1 MPITA
6 DEIHENPLLRESPL
20 PYRLP
25 VFGEIRVEHYLPAFE
40 KAFADHLAEI
50 EAIRDSSEPPTFSN
64 TAEAMER
71 SGVLLRHVA
80 LVFFNISSSD
90 TSEELQ
96 AIETAI
102 APQLSAHM
110 DAIQLDSKLYERFS
124 QLDTSGLDPESQR
137 LVEQYLD
144 EFVRMGAA
152 LADEAKQRLRELN
165 SKLSELS
172 TKFSQDSL
180 ANLNAAA
187 VQFDDVAELDGLSSN
202 EIAAAA
208 SAAEQAGNPGKYLL
222 TLIQPSGQPA
232 LESLH
237 NRQSRRR
244 LYEASISRGQ
254 GISDTRTLDLAV
266 QMATLRAERAQIL
279 GFESHAD
286 FETSD
291 QTAPSLASINSMLS
305 QLAPA
310 AVKNAEAE
318 AEALAAEAGHSIEP
332 WDWSYYSEKVRKS
345 RYDVD
350 LPALRPYFEL
360 ERVLNDGVFYA
371 ANKLY
376 GLNFTERKDLQGYHP
391 DARVWEI
398 HNEDGSGLGLFL
410 GDYYTR
416 DSKNGGAWMNPLVE
430 QSDLFGWQ
438 SVVVNNLNIPKP
450 PAGEPTLLSY
460 DEVVT
465 CFHEFGHALHGLFS
479 DVRYPRFSG
488 TEVPRDFVEY
498 PSQVNEMW
506 ILWPEIVSNYAR
518 HYETG
523 EALPA
528 KTIEKLRAAKLWGEG
543 FATTEYLGAT
553 LLDQAWHQLAPGED
567 PGDPLAFEAK
577 ALENAGVGLE
587 LIPPR
592 YRTGY
597 FNHIF
602 AGGYSAG
609 YYAYI
614 WSEVLDAETVEWFKE
629 NGGLSRANGD
639 HFRKELL
646 SAGNRID
653 PLQAFRN
660 FRGRDAQIEPLLTR
674 RGLN

>member
-1 MPITA
+1 MTV
-6 DEIHENPLLRESPL
+6 DELRENPLLRESPL

-25 VFGEIRVEHYLPAFE
+25 VFSEIRAEHYLPAFE

-50 EAIRDSSEPPTFSN
+50 EAIRNNPEPADFAN

-71 SGVLLRHVA
+71 SGTLLRHVA

-90 TSEELQ
+90 TSEQLQ

-102 APQLSAHM
+102 APRLSEHM

-124 QLDTSGLDPESQR
+124 QIDTAGLDRESGR
-137 LVEQYLD
+137 LVEKYRE
-144 EFVRMGAA
+144 EFIRMGAA
-152 LADEAKQRLRELN
+152 LDDQAKQRLRELN
-165 SKLSELS
+165 STLSELS

-180 ANLNAAA
+180 ANLNSAA
-187 VQFDDVAELDGLSSN
+187 VLFDEVAELAGLSSN

-208 SAAEQAGNPGKYLL
+208 SAAEQTGNLGKYLL
-222 TLIQPSGQPA
+222 TLIQPSAQPA

-244 LYEASISRGQ
+244 LHEASISRGQ
-254 GISDTRTLDLAV
+254 GLTDTRTLDLAV

-291 QTAPSLASINSMLS
+291 QTAPSLASINSMLG
-305 QLAPA
+305 QFAPA
-310 AVKNAEAE
+310 AVKNALAE
-318 AEALAAEAGHSIEP
+318 AAALAEEAGHSIEP

-350 LPALRPYFEL
+350 LPALKPYFEL

-376 GLNFTERKDLQGYHP
+376 GLSFTERPDLQGYHP

-398 HNEDGSGLGLFL
+398 HNDDGSGLGLFI

-523 EALPA
+523 EPLPEE
-528 KTIEKLRAAKLWGEG
+528 TIEKLRAAKLWGEG
-543 FATTEYLGAT
+543 FATTEYLGAA
-553 LLDQAWHQLAPGED
+553 LLDQAWHQLAPGAE
-567 PGDPLAFEAK
+567 PGDPLAFEAA
-577 ALENAGVGLE
+577 ALENAGVSLD

-646 SAGNRID
+646 SVGNRID

-660 FRGRDAQIEPLLTR
+660 FRGRDARIEPLLTR